1 MMDIAE
7 FEPDFSDK
15 EETEIRTAL
24 IKLQEK
30 VQEAKVPV
38 VLLLCGANGSGKNAA
53 LGLLR
58 DWLDQRH
65 LDLHA
70 YERRNIRQD
79 TIEYRRYWCDTPI
92 EGHTGLFVSSWYSDP
107 LVEHA
112 YGRINDDELY
122 KRLDECNLFEKMLAD
137 GNAIFVKIWFYKTTA
152 EQEHFLRTMDD
163 NPYEQWRV
171 FPDDW
176 KNCCLSDKFEATT
189 RKIIRYTDKDYAPW
203 FEIKDGTM
211 TDRMRAALHYIC
223 ARVDKQADLFLKQK
237 SKKPEYKKIKTDK
250 KAEFLKDLNLDA
262 SVSKD
267 EYRVYLPYLKARLN
281 ALLMEAKRRNKKV
294 VLAFEGPDASGK
306 GGVISRLASSV
317 YVRDCNIFPIAAP
330 TKEELAHHYL
340 WRFWTR
346 LKEQDLLT
354 VFDRTWYGRVLVE
367 RIEHF
372 ATDAECE
379 RAYDEINAF
388 EKQLTKG
395 DNIVVKFLLYISSD
409 EQLARFKAREEVSY
423 KTWKI
428 GEEDWRNREKWDAY
442 ETAFDD
448 MLAKTNTKYAPWFVI
463 ADNNKKYG
471 RITAMRKLC
480 EHLEKVLDFKPD
492 LPEPVFEKK
501 PKKKKA

>member
-1 MMDIAE
+1 
-7 FEPDFSDK
+7 
-15 EETEIRTAL
+15 
-24 IKLQEK
+24 
-30 VQEAKVPV
+30 
-38 VLLLCGANGSGKNAA
+38 
-53 LGLLR
+53 
-58 DWLDQRH
+58 
-65 LDLHA
+65 
-70 YERRNIRQD
+70 
-79 TIEYRRYWCDTPI
+79 
-92 EGHTGLFVSSWYSDP
+92 
-107 LVEHA
+107 
-112 YGRINDDELY
+112 
-122 KRLDECNLFEKMLAD
+122 
-137 GNAIFVKIWFYKTTA
+137 
-152 EQEHFLRTMDD
+152 MDD

-176 KNCCLSDKFEATT
+176 KNCCLSDKFESTT

-262 SVSKD
+262 NISKD

-281 ALLMEAKRRNKKV
+281 APLMEAKRRNKKV

-372 ATDAECE
+372 ATDAEWE